1 GDLRTVRTAFT
12 DGNVTSGRVAPL
24 ELKRLNDRAILPVER
39 AAVSLQQDTTLLL
52 ADNTPRSVIAAGVSQ
67 EFFALFGLPNTLG
80 RGLAAGD
87 FQRGG
92 IGGVVISYRLWRDL
106 FNSDPAVVGKTLR
119 LADGSPTVAGVA
131 PRDLDVPRGAD
142 LWFAMPLD
150 FENPAHSYDGYLR
163 V

>member
-1 GDLRTVRTAFT
+1 MSTLVQDVRFALRMFRRAPQFTIAAAATLALGIGATTAIFSAANAALLRRLPYPDAGDLRTVRTAFT

-87 FQRGG
+87 FQRGA
-92 IGGVVISYRLWRDL
+92 IGGVV
-106 FNSDPAVVGKTLR
+106 
-119 LADGSPTVAGVA
+119 
-131 PRDLDVPRGAD
+131 
-142 LWFAMPLD
+142 
-150 FENPAHSYDGYLR
+150 
-163 V
+163 